1 MPIGPRKDG
10 AVQEIT
16 GLRHHV
22 FRNGAAWRNSGAR
35 RGGGDCGTEG
45 ASGAMGIAGV
55 HASAGE
61 PCGSVRRDQEIG
73 QLLAGQVTAL
83 CQDRT
88 GARRDDALR
97 LRLELGAVTRR

>member
-1 MPIGPRKDG
+1 M
-10 AVQEIT
+10 QEIT

-22 FRNGAAWRNSGAR
+22 SRDGAAWRNSGAR
-35 RGGGDCGTEG
+35 RGGGDRGTKG

-83 CQDRT
+83 CQHRV
-88 GARRDDALR
+88 GARRDESLR
-97 LRLELGAVTRR
+97 LCLELGAVTRR